1 MHVHILFISKNPWEI
16 LGQEHKELYVQRGE
30 QAPEGELTFSVLGQ
44 HLEYI
49 KWWGRHCAGSIGTV

>member
-49 KWWGRHCAGSIGTV
+49 K